1 MPNREVSVTG
11 FDLGNNIVKT
21 DTYGV
26 GGESRLHSMYGFAY
40 HPYNGCIGM
49 KVHTNIDRESSAVFV
64 DNPNCPVPLDN
75 TEVAMFNPVSGCYI
89 HYTQDGSINVVAP
102 KDLSFSSA
110 ADTAITAENITLN
123 GANLV
128 LNCDTLTI
136 NCPSIT
142 INGAILVN
150 GSLQVVDGSS
160 TVRINTSAGIY
171 V

>member
-11 FDLGNNIVKT
+11 FDLGSQLVGT
-21 DTYGV
+21 STYGV
-26 GGESRLHSMYGFAY
+26 DGESKLHSVYGIAS
-40 HPYNGCIGM
+40 HPYIGCIGM
-49 KVHTNIDRESSAVFV
+49 KIHTNIDRESSAVFV
-64 DNPNCPVPLDN
+64 DNPNIPVALAN
-75 TEVAMFNPVSGCYI
+75 TEVATFNPVSGCYI

-110 ADTAITAENITLN
+110 ADTAITAENITID
-123 GANLV
+123 ATNLV

>member
-11 FDLGNNIVKT
+11 FDLGSNIVKT

-26 GGESRLHSMYGFAY
+26 DGESRLHSMYGFAY

-75 TEVAMFNPVSGCYI
+75 TEVAIFNPVSGCYT
-89 HYTQDGSINVVAP
+89 HYGANGNVNTKSPASLKYTSVNNN
-102 KDLSFSSA
+102 
-110 ADTAITAENITLN
+110 ITATNITID
-123 GANLV
+123 ATSLV
-128 LNCDTLTI
+128 LNCSTLTI
-136 NCPSIT
+136 NCPNIV
-142 INGAILVN
+142 INGAVVAT
-150 GSLQVVDGSS
+150 GSLRVIDGGGI
-160 TVRINTSAGIY
+160 TRINTSTGTY